1 MRIGIFGG
9 TFDPPHVGHQILAD
23 EAVAQL
29 NLDRLLWVLT
39 PDPPHKQEQMI
50 TGLDCRL
57 EMVKAATANN
67 SAFELSRVDIDRHGP
82 HYAVDTVQI
91 INKQFPSAEL
101 FYIIGG
107 DSLHDLPSWY
117 HPQQLLAE
125 VDGLAVMH
133 RPGDQIDLRL
143 LEEKLPGIGAKIRY
157 IDAPLLE
164 ISSRQIRERISHGEG
179 YRYYLPPAV
188 LSIIQRENLYHFLSV
203 APLE

>member
-39 PDPPHKQEQMI
+39 PDPPHKQGQTI

-57 EMVKAATANN
+57 EMVKAATADNA
-67 SAFELSRVDIDRHGP
+67 AFELSRVDIDRHGP

-91 INKQFPSAEL
+91 IKKQFPLTEL

-164 ISSRQIRERISHGEG
+164 ISSRQIRERISRGEG

-188 LSIIQRENLYHFLSV
+188 LTIIQRENLYHFLSV

>member
-39 PDPPHKQEQMI
+39 PDPPHKQGQMI

-91 INKQFPSAEL
+91 IKKQFPSAEL

-164 ISSRQIRERISHGEG
+164 ISSRQIRERISRGEG

-188 LSIIQRENLYHFLSV
+188 LTIIQRENLYHFLSV

>member
-39 PDPPHKQEQMI
+39 PDPPHKQGQTI

-57 EMVKAATANN
+57 EMVKAATADNA
-67 SAFELSRVDIDRHGP
+67 AFELSRVDIDRHGP

-91 INKQFPSAEL
+91 IKKQFPSAEL
-101 FYIIGG
+101 FYIVGG

-188 LSIIQRENLYHFLSV
+188 LTIIQRENLYHFLSV